1 MKSLAK
7 AQPLK
12 RCTKRSD
19 YYKQNKTFNED
30 CNKFYR
36 SLNDENA
43 QVEEPPSKQD
53 VEQFWRNI
61 LEAEKEHNNKA
72 LWIKDEDRTYRHT
85 QPDK

>member
-1 MKSLAK
+1 M
-7 AQPLK
+7 
-12 RCTKRSD
+12 
-19 YYKQNKTFNED
+19 
-30 CNKFYR
+30 
-36 SLNDENA
+36 NDENA